1 MICFESSSRVFF
13 CRTFKLCRPQ
23 MPVNPSWGRD
33 ALNLLASWLHMIYVQ
48 TAGVSNAV
56 DVYFQSGTFRKITL
70 EIGNSF
76 IGC

>member
-1 MICFESSSRVFF
+1 
-13 CRTFKLCRPQ
+13 